1 MWGCLLLLVVFVLL
15 ANNYL
20 KPQNISNI
28 LKNSSMLMIVSCGMA
43 ITIISKQIDVSIGG
57 VMTFSGMVA
66 AMYLSNCTQN
76 GLQIVLAFLIG
87 TGVGLAFGLFNGI
100 MIGKFKFNY

>member
-1 MWGCLLLLVVFVLL
+1 MWGCLLLLTVFVLF

-57 VMTFSGMVA
+57 VM
-66 AMYLSNCTQN
+66 
-76 GLQIVLAFLIG
+76 IWG
-87 TGVGLAFGLFNGI
+87 TPRLWA
-100 MIGKFKFNY
+100 